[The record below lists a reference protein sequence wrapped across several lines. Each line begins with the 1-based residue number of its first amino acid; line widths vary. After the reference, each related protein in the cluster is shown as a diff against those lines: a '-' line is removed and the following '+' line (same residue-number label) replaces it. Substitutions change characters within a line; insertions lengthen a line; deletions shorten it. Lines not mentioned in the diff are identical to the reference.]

1 MQFSYGCMHFYI
13 LGLYQLFN
21 FTKNDRVPRIN
32 EKFLNIRE
40 RSVSWGKK
48 GVSVLD
54 VCIYVPVYLLHLPRA
69 FHVANPVGST
79 LYTVSHLVLKTTQ
92 GNKG

>member
-32 EKFLNIRE
+32 EKFLNIQE
-40 RSVSWGKK
+40 RGVFLGERKGSVFWMYVYMCLFTLTESLPCCKPCGKY
-48 GVSVLD
+48 S
-54 VCIYVPVYLLHLPRA
+54 IHSISFSP
-69 FHVANPVGST
+69 
-79 LYTVSHLVLKTTQ
+79 
-92 GNKG
+92 